1 MTRPN
6 ILWICTDQQRSDSLG
21 CYGNP
26 IVRTPHI
33 DSIAKHGTRFNRH
46 ITPMQIC
53 SPSRA
58 TMATGLYPR
67 NHQLITNGMAL
78 PESVPTL
85 MAILSDDGYRTHGV
99 GKQHLQPLLAPIEL
113 NMPDS
118 RAFWSKPESKQW
130 TGPYYGYQTLD
141 LLLGESDTAQQA
153 GHYANWLKLNYPEAV
168 DLLKPEYAQPAPPE
182 DLDEIWRS
190 AMPVECHYN
199 TWISDQSASF
209 IEAQAVQET
218 PFFLF
223 VSYPDP
229 HHPFDPP
236 GEYADRYKP
245 TDIPLPEIGE
255 NELPGRPP
263 YCDKLFTRGDGFRKQ
278 YWMADEGAEAGSTIT
293 TEDIS
298 DESMKTAIA
307 YTYGMIEMID
317 DGVGRIL
324 DALKRSGF
332 ADNTIVIFTTD
343 HGEYLG
349 AHGLLHKGP
358 ASYRQLTEVSMLM
371 KGPGIAA
378 GLEVNSLTS
387 HIDFMPTLL
396 EMTGRLSE
404 ASSYD
409 GLSLIPLLSGE
420 TKSIREYTFGEYH
433 PTVHSDLYNQTVYTD
448 KWRYTIY
455 PEMPD
460 WGELFDLENDPSE
473 RQNLFIEPGVDH
485 LKRELGEILAQKFPP
500 QPSVENKVLCKW

>member
-1 MTRPN
+1 
-6 ILWICTDQQRSDSLG
+6 
-21 CYGNP
+21 
-26 IVRTPHI
+26 
-33 DSIAKHGTRFNRH
+33 
-46 ITPMQIC
+46 
-53 SPSRA
+53 
-58 TMATGLYPR
+58 
-67 NHQLITNGMAL
+67 
-78 PESVPTL
+78 
-85 MAILSDDGYRTHGV
+85 
-99 GKQHLQPLLAPIEL
+99 
-113 NMPDS
+113 MPDS
-118 RAFWSKPESKQW
+118 RAFWEKAESKQW
-130 TGPYYGYQTLD
+130 TGPFYGYQTLD

-153 GHYANWLKLNYPEAV
+153 GHYANWLKQNYPEAV
-168 DLLKPEYAQPAPPE
+168 DLLKPEFAQSAPPE

-209 IEAQAVQET
+209 IEAQAGRET

-236 GEYADRYKP
+236 EEYADRYKP
-245 TDIPLPEIGE
+245 ADIPLPEIGE
-255 NELPGRPP
+255 NELSGRPP
-263 YCDKLFTRGDGFRKQ
+263 YCDKLFTQGEGFRKL

-298 DESMKTAIA
+298 DDSMKTAIA

-387 HIDFMPTLL
+387 HIDFVPTLL

-404 ASSYD
+404 DSSYD
-409 GLSLIPLLSGE
+409 GLSLTPLLSGE

-433 PTVHSDLYNQTVYTD
+433 PTVRSDLYNQTVYTD

-473 RQNLFIEPGVDH
+473 RQNLFFEPDVDQ

-500 QPSVENKVLCKW
+500 QPSVENKALCKW

>member
-1 MTRPN
+1 
-6 ILWICTDQQRSDSLG
+6 
-21 CYGNP
+21 
-26 IVRTPHI
+26 
-33 DSIAKHGTRFNRH
+33 
-46 ITPMQIC
+46 
-53 SPSRA
+53 
-58 TMATGLYPR
+58 
-67 NHQLITNGMAL
+67 
-78 PESVPTL
+78 
-85 MAILSDDGYRTHGV
+85 
-99 GKQHLQPLLAPIEL
+99 
-113 NMPDS
+113 
-118 RAFWSKPESKQW
+118 
-130 TGPYYGYQTLD
+130 
-141 LLLGESDTAQQA
+141 
-153 GHYANWLKLNYPEAV
+153 
-168 DLLKPEYAQPAPPE
+168 
-182 DLDEIWRS
+182 
-190 AMPVECHYN
+190 
-199 TWISDQSASF
+199 
-209 IEAQAVQET
+209 
-218 PFFLF
+218 
-223 VSYPDP
+223 
-229 HHPFDPP
+229 
-236 GEYADRYKP
+236 
-245 TDIPLPEIGE
+245 
-255 NELPGRPP
+255 
-263 YCDKLFTRGDGFRKQ
+263 
-278 YWMADEGAEAGSTIT
+278 
-293 TEDIS
+293 
-298 DESMKTAIA
+298 
-307 YTYGMIEMID
+307 MID

-358 ASYRQLTEVSMLM
+358 ASYRQLTEVPMLM